1 MIPYKKINTGSRNQE
16 NRMEIQIWQQNR
28 KLTKFTVRKYIN
40 TYVQN
45 QALVEEPLL
54 GLPAT
59 EEADDREPLLPL
71 LRFLLLGNFTAD

>member
-1 MIPYKKINTGSRNQE
+1 
-16 NRMEIQIWQQNR
+16 MEIQIWQQNR
-28 KLTKFTVRKYIN
+28 KSTKFTVRKYIN

-45 QALVEEPLL
+45 QALVEESLL

-59 EEADDREPLLPL
+59 EEAGDREPLLPL

>member
-45 QALVEEPLL
+45 QALVEESLL